1 MWPNI
6 MNMFGIGGGGAPA
19 PVQKGAG
26 NPLGFSDNALASGGW
41 EEPTVEEPVTSE
53 NLMSGNPEK
62 SAEMQRALKYK
73 RLNWAP
79 DDTIDKSIWD
89 QINPPS
95 QTKLGEATTA
105 PNTPGSTPP
114 PSANVPPPAQTTP
127 ATEQKAS
134 MFGQF
139 GDPKKAMGS
148 IWDQMKGI
156 GGKVKE
162 GITALDKKLEE
173 NYAASGYA
181 PEMPELDKPW
191 TVKDIPRDM
200 WDNYEMGI
208 LASPDAKGNEETLMK
223 MAMAGEGDQRQL
235 DPERWKAINQ
245 YITDTKD
252 NPYYRLQRNK
262 ADALANPGANQIA
275 KGYIQGSFR

>member
-1 MWPNI
+1 
-6 MNMFGIGGGGAPA
+6 
-19 PVQKGAG
+19 
-26 NPLGFSDNALASGGW
+26 
-41 EEPTVEEPVTSE
+41 
-53 NLMSGNPEK
+53 
-62 SAEMQRALKYK
+62 MQRALKYK

-79 DDTIDKSIWD
+79 DNTIDQSIWD
-89 QINPPS
+89 QINPPA

-173 NYAASGYA
+173 NYAASGYGGPDWKNPYD
-181 PEMPELDKPW
+181 PEKPAFTAGGGMAGADIDEASVDEESYKKNVQAQLDWQNSPEGQNYLEIMQRGQRQGDYAAGAAGPGGPAGGIINSLFSKPW
-191 TVKDIPRDM
+191 
-200 WDNYEMGI
+200 NYEVKSKH
-208 LASPDAKGNEETLMK
+208 LY
-223 MAMAGEGDQRQL
+223 Q
-235 DPERWKAINQ
+235 
-245 YITDTKD
+245 
-252 NPYYRLQRNK
+252 PYRSK
-262 ADALANPGANQIA
+262 
-275 KGYIQGSFR
+275 

>member
-1 MWPNI
+1 

-19 PVQKGAG
+19 PAQKGAG

-62 SAEMQRALKYK
+62 SEEMQRALKYK

-79 DDTIDKSIWD
+79 DHTVDKSIWD
-89 QINPPS
+89 QINPPA
-95 QTKLGEATTA
+95 QTKLGETTPT
-105 PNTPGSTPP
+105 PNAPGSTPP
-114 PSANVPPPAQTTP
+114 PSANVSPPAQTTP
-127 ATEQKAS
+127 ASGAPAQNAS

-139 GDPKKAMGS
+139 GDPKKAMGN
-148 IWDQMKGI
+148 IWDQMKGL
-156 GGKVKE
+156 GGKVKQ
-162 GITALDKKLEE
+162 GISDLDAKLEE

-181 PEMPELDKPW
+181 PETIEPDKPW
-191 TVKDIPRDM
+191 SVKDIPRDM

-208 LASPDAKGNEETLMK
+208 LASPDAKGNEEALMK